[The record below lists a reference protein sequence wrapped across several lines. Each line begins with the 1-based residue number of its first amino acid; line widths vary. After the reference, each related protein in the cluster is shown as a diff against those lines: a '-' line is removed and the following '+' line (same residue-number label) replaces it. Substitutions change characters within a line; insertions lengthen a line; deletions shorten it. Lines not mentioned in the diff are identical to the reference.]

1 MDERQRRIIEKLG
14 LKEKEF
20 EPKPKESTI
29 EISRED
35 FDLLDVE
42 EEVIYHIV
50 EEDGTIT
57 IRKGE
62 NK

>member
-1 MDERQRRIIEKLG
+1 MDIEKAKANLEARG
-14 LKEKEF
+14 FDKPF
-20 EPKPKESTI
+20 ENSAPEII

-42 EEVIYHIV
+42 KEVIYHIV

>member
-1 MDERQRRIIEKLG
+1 MNERQKRIAQKLG
-14 LKEKEF
+14 LAEDQFEK
-20 EPKPKESTI
+20 KSTPAII

-35 FDLLDVE
+35 FELLDVE
-42 EEVIYHIV
+42 QDATYHII
-50 EEDGTIT
+50 EDDGTIT

>member
-1 MDERQRRIIEKLG
+1 MDIEKAKAN
-14 LKEKEF
+14 LKARGFDKPF
-20 EPKPKESTI
+20 ENSAPEII

-42 EEVIYHIV
+42 QDAIYHII
-50 EEDGTIT
+50 EDDGSIT